1 MCLGHGNESNPSR
14 RSFNILKVEAV
25 LYPQKKN
32 KLWKIGNK
40 MEEEK
45 EEEEEKKKNW
55 GPRKKWERE

>member
-1 MCLGHGNESNPSR
+1 METSR
-14 RSFNILKVEAV
+14 IRLERVLIFSKLKR
-25 LYPQKKN
+25 YSIHKKN